1 MYKFFA
7 KIFNFFELFSF
18 NKVNVTF
25 IIDEISFDSSLQY
38 IKKELDKTGHFSYNY
53 IYKDKYSFNNLD
65 SFKEKFLKFFNL
77 LDLLFIKTFRLA
89 RSKYIFLDDNFF
101 PMAYMNFDESSTVIQ
116 LWHASGAFK
125 KFGFDVVDDENI
137 KNLIELSGSK
147 LDYLVISSN
156 KLSKIYKE
164 AFRVEDNKILALG
177 TPKTDYY
184 FDKKNDNE
192 KNIKQIR
199 EKFEKEHPEIKGKK
213 IVLYAP
219 TFRENK
225 KMNRDILLNFDS
237 HLFYSSLGSDF
248 CLFFKSHPKF
258 KISEL
263 DYFIDVS
270 DYENTHELLLIS
282 DILITD
288 YSSIM
293 IEYATLSKPIIFYPF
308 DFEYYMSNERGFYFD
323 YDNVPGPIARNTEDI
338 IKFIEEDSFDFKK
351 IKDFVSKNYDYLDSN
366 SSKRIV
372 DYILGTDKN

>member
-1 MYKFFA
+1 M
-7 KIFNFFELFSF
+7 
-18 NKVNVTF
+18 
-25 IIDEISFDSSLQY
+25 DEISFNSSLEY
-38 IKKELDKTGHFSYNY
+38 IKKELDKNGQFNYNY

-65 SFKEKFLKFFNL
+65 SFKEKFLKFFKILN
-77 LDLLFIKTFRLA
+77 LLFIKTFRLA

-101 PMAYMNFDESSTVIQ
+101 PMAYMNFDEDSTVIQ

-125 KFGFDVVDDENI
+125 KFGFDVVEDENI
-137 KNLIELSGSK
+137 QNLIELSGSK
-147 LDYLVISSN
+147 IDYLAVSSN
-156 KLSKIYKE
+156 KVSKIYKE
-164 AFRVEDNKILALG
+164 AFKVEDNKILALG

-184 FDKKNDNE
+184 FDKKNNNE

-199 EKFEKEHPEIKGKK
+199 EKFEREHPEIKGKK

-225 KMNRDILLNFDS
+225 KMNNDILLNFDS
-237 HLFYSSLGSDF
+237 HLFCSSLGSDF

-270 DYENTHELLLIS
+270 YYENTHELLLIS

-293 IEYATLSKPIIFYPF
+293 IEYAILSKPIIFYPF
-308 DFEYYMSNERGFYFD
+308 DFEYYVNNERGFYFD
-323 YDNVPGPIARNTEDI
+323 YNQVPGPIARNTEDI

-351 IKDFVSKNYDYLDSN
+351 IKDFVSKNYDYLDNN
-366 SSKRIV
+366 SSKRII